1 VRVLED
7 GRSRAPGDLGV
18 LHALAAVYTRDRQL
32 DEAERVYREL
42 LALNPA
48 DATALNSLGYLLA
61 DQKKGLPEAVELVQ
75 RALAGDPDNPSY
87 LDTLGWAYVQQGKT
101 DEGRVV
107 LERAAA
113 ALPTDSVVLH
123 HLAESLFQLKRYR
136 DAQAAW
142 DRALAGD
149 LEGIDVDDVT
159 RKRDR
164 ARELAGGQ

>member
-1 VRVLED
+1 M
-7 GRSRAPGDLGV
+7 
-18 LHALAAVYTRDRQL
+18 
-32 DEAERVYREL
+32 
-42 LALNPA
+42 
-48 DATALNSLGYLLA
+48 
-61 DQKKGLPEAVELVQ
+61 PEALGFIE
-75 RALAGDPDNPSY
+75 RAIALAGENPSY
-87 LDTLGWAYVQQGKT
+87 LDSLGWAYVQQGKA

-136 DAQAAW
+136 EAQAAW

-149 LEGIDVDDVT
+149 QNGIDVGEVT

-164 ARELAGGQ
+164 AKELAGGL